1 MIEKILKKKDE
12 KEEENL
18 EVKLTLLSSL
28 NDIDNVIGVEKL
40 AANIVPILV
49 ELSKDKK
56 WRVRLG
62 IIPYLPRL
70 T

>member
-1 MIEKILKKKDE
+1 M
-12 KEEENL
+12 
-18 EVKLTLLSSL
+18 KLTLLSSL
-28 NDIDNVIGVEKL
+28 DDIDNVIGVEKL
-40 AANIVPILV
+40 AANIVPTLV